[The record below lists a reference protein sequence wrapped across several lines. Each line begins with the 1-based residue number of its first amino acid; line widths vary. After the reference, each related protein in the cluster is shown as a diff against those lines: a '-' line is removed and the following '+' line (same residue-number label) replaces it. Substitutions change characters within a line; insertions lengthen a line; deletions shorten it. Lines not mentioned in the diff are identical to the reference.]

1 MKHHQTN
8 RIGRALVGV
17 SVLLAGCAAD
27 VTGSDPAPKATQE
40 SVAQAPSVEKISTEA
55 ARIESANGQCSPRA
69 CCFPSSG
76 GGWQDNPLED
86 DLKRIGCSTPSPYQ
100 QTSDAFWEWSRCT
113 LSFQMLEVV
122 YKYRGTP
129 YDTRFVENACLG
141 SDPATVVVVFDPT
154 CGTCIWSN

>member
-27 VTGSDPAPKATQE
+27 VAGSDPAPGTTQE
-40 SVAQAPSVEKISTEA
+40 SVAQPSSADKITMA
-55 ARIESANGQCSPRA
+55 LRTGSAGERCSPNA
-69 CCFPSSG
+69 CCFPSAG
-76 GGWQDNPLED
+76 GGWQDNPLEN
-86 DLKRIGCSTPSPYQ
+86 DLQSIGCTAPSPYQ
-100 QTSDAFWEWSRCT
+100 QTESSFWVWSRCS
-113 LSFQMLEVV
+113 LSFQTLEAI

-129 YDTRFVENACLG
+129 YDAHFVENACLG